1 MPQIENAKWC
11 KIVGNLS
18 SIVADGPALDEDDYP
33 DVLNLSGIA
42 TFSPMVD
49 RSALIAD
56 EGATPELDRS
66 YGVADVQVQI
76 IDGQLMH
83 RGKPYVYL
91 LAIADGIEAPLAW
104 RVSFSTLVDSDGNRY
119 TPGAFTFIATP
130 DAVLSLTRVA
140 PIVGFDAESSD
151 KWAVVLKAS
160 QDALSAASRSEAAA
174 LAAEESASEA
184 SADADVAASSRQ
196 AAEKAAGDAQTAKS
210 GADTSRQAADQAASS
225 AQGYASQAQSS
236 ATDAANSA
244 ALVKTYSGT
253 GSPEGKVTAGVG
265 ALYVDSTVTW
275 RKVSG
280 TGSTG
285 WRVEN
290 GDTGWR
296 NVSGQV
302 ESSAIT
308 VGSGGFFQVRRIGAY
323 VEYALK
329 NITFVS
335 SAPYANV
342 WASPS
347 GFNVEAGREA
357 SAPLMSPGEFHITQ
371 YWARIEKISS
381 GTVVAPYRA
390 VTTRFLANTAWPT
403 SLPGTPA

>member
-49 RSALIAD
+49 RTALIAD
-56 EGATPELDRS
+56 EGASPELDRS

-83 RGKPYVYL
+83 RGKPFVYL
-91 LAIADGIEAPLAW
+91 LAIADGIAKPLAW

-119 TPGAFTFIATP
+119 APGAFTFIATP

-174 LAAEESASEA
+174 LAAGEAASGA
-184 SADADVAASSRQ
+184 SADADAAAASRQ

-244 ALVKTYSGT
+244 ALVNTYSGT

-265 ALYVDSTVTW
+265 ALYVDSAVTCGAVTW

-280 TGSTG
+280 TGATG

-296 NVSGQV
+296 DVTANI
-302 ESSAIT
+302 ANNMFT
-308 VGSGGFFQVRRIGAY
+308 PKTGGYLRVRRTPQF

-329 NITFVS
+329 DLTVNS
-335 SAPYANV
+335 SGNF
-342 WASPS
+342 WATPA
-347 GFNVEAGREA
+347 GFRTPDSSIGSVIGG
-357 SAPLMSPGEFHITQ
+357 GEIVTSI
-371 YWARIEKISS
+371 YWAAIQSVPV
-381 GTVVAPYRA
+381 GNVVYPGRA
-390 VTTRFLANTAWPT
+390 VVIRFNADPSWPA

>member
-49 RSALIAD
+49 RTALIAD
-56 EGATPELDRS
+56 EGASPELDRS

-83 RGKPYVYL
+83 RGKPFVYL
-91 LAIADGIEAPLAW
+91 LAIADGIAKPLAW

-119 TPGAFTFIATP
+119 APGAFTFIATP

-184 SADADVAASSRQ
+184 AADADAAAASRQ

-210 GADTSRQAADQAASS
+210 GSDTSRQAADQAASS

-253 GSPEGKVTAGVG
+253 GAPEGKVTAGVG
-265 ALYVDSTVTW
+265 ALYVDSVATCGAVTW
-275 RKVSG
+275 RKMSG
-280 TGSTG
+280 TGNTG

-296 NVSGQV
+296 DVTSLLSPAPTSGALRVRRWNDTLWVQASWLLAPRGTYSLTLPHEWGTPV
-302 ESSAIT
+302 N
-308 VGSGGFFQVRRIGAY
+308 SGGNFSNSVGTIIADCRFVYTGVLTIK
-323 VEYALK
+323 K
-329 NITFVS
+329 NDDGSVDSVARFIPKD
-335 SAPYANV
+335 AV
-342 WASPS
+342 WPA
-347 GFNVEAGREA
+347 
-357 SAPLMSPGEFHITQ
+357 I
-371 YWARIEKISS
+371 
-381 GTVVAPYRA
+381 
-390 VTTRFLANTAWPT
+390 
-403 SLPGTPA
+403 LPGTPA